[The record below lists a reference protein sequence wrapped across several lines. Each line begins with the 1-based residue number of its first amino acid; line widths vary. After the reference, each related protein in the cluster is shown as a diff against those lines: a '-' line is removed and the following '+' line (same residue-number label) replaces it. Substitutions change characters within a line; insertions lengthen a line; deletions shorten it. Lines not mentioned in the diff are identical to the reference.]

1 MATARPDR
9 TVKIDFRV
17 YFPPEVVDDADS
29 RLGKEKI
36 FQLSVTDAN
45 GKLGI
50 SLKSVTYGEYGGWGK
65 YDPKYEKPPI
75 DCLDMACYLH
85 DLTCEHKNIG
95 RVQRDYALQNAVR
108 AMRKQGLLKST
119 GARVLSYTVT
129 SWLFNFGSWVIS
141 FLP

>member
-50 SLKSVTYGEYGGWGK
+50 SLKSVNYG
-65 YDPKYEKPPI
+65 
-75 DCLDMACYLH
+75 
-85 DLTCEHKNIG
+85 
-95 RVQRDYALQNAVR
+95 
-108 AMRKQGLLKST
+108 
-119 GARVLSYTVT
+119 
-129 SWLFNFGSWVIS
+129 
-141 FLP
+141 